1 MSRALTQQELEEYNK
16 RRKKSLEE
24 TAKKFGLTPEQLETA
39 EQRAR
44 KELNNRHV
52 DNKEEA
58 AAALRAALDKIGSG
72 LLESL
77 KTDNMREA
85 LDTVQ
90 DVDGMSNEDFGTLL
104 AQRMA
109 ILDED
114 ERREAAKMVGR
125 KIACWRGGE
134 DEPLSLR
141 EEILLDLQ
149 SMIRRHNYY
158 ADKA

>member
-1 MSRALTQQELEEYNK
+1 MG
-16 RRKKSLEE
+16 KKEQAE
-24 TAKKFGLTPEQLETA
+24 TA
-39 EQRAR
+39 
-44 KELNNRHV
+44 
-52 DNKEEA
+52 
-58 AAALRAALDKIGSG
+58 LREALDKIGSG
-72 LLESL
+72 FLESL

-85 LDTVQ
+85 LNTVQ

-109 ILDED
+109 ILD
-114 ERREAAKMVGR
+114 
-125 KIACWRGGE
+125 E

>member
-1 MSRALTQQELEEYNK
+1 MG
-16 RRKKSLEE
+16 KKEQAE
-24 TAKKFGLTPEQLETA
+24 TA
-39 EQRAR
+39 
-44 KELNNRHV
+44 
-52 DNKEEA
+52 
-58 AAALRAALDKIGSG
+58 LREALDKIGSG
-72 LLESL
+72 FLESL

-85 LDTVQ
+85 LNTVQ

-114 ERREAAKMVGR
+114 ERRAAAKMIGL

>member
-1 MSRALTQQELEEYNK
+1 MG
-16 RRKKSLEE
+16 KKEQAE
-24 TAKKFGLTPEQLETA
+24 TA
-39 EQRAR
+39 
-44 KELNNRHV
+44 
-52 DNKEEA
+52 
-58 AAALRAALDKIGSG
+58 LREALDKIGSG
-72 LLESL
+72 FLESL
-77 KTDNMREA
+77 KTDNIREA
-85 LDTVQ
+85 LNTVQ

-114 ERREAAKMVGR
+114 ERREAAKMIGR

>member
-1 MSRALTQQELEEYNK
+1 MNITKTSTSLLRSCEAEI
-16 RRKKSLEE
+16 RSAMGKKEQAE
-24 TAKKFGLTPEQLETA
+24 TA
-39 EQRAR
+39 
-44 KELNNRHV
+44 
-52 DNKEEA
+52 
-58 AAALRAALDKIGSG
+58 LREALDKIGSG
-72 LLESL
+72 FLESL

>member
-1 MSRALTQQELEEYNK
+1 MG
-16 RRKKSLEE
+16 KKEQAE
-24 TAKKFGLTPEQLETA
+24 TA
-39 EQRAR
+39 
-44 KELNNRHV
+44 
-52 DNKEEA
+52 
-58 AAALRAALDKIGSG
+58 LREALDKISSG
-72 LLESL
+72 FLESL

-125 KIACWRGGE
+125 KIACWRGGGG
-134 DEPLSLR
+134 EPSLR

-158 ADKA
+158 ADKT

>member
-1 MSRALTQQELEEYNK
+1 MSRVLTQQELEEYSK
-16 RRKKSLEE
+16 RRQKSLEE
-24 TAKKFGLTPEQLETA
+24 TAKKFGLTPEQLEAA

-44 KELNNRHV
+44 KELNNMHV

-58 AAALRAALDKIGSG
+58 AAALRAALDKIGSSF
-72 LLESL
+72 LESL

-109 ILDED
+109 ILDEN
-114 ERREAAKMVGR
+114 ERRGAAKMIGR

-149 SMIRRHNYY
+149 SMVRRHNYY